1 MFKELVDCTWRGAR
15 IGFGEATADEGHA
28 FWPGEA
34 PAMARATP
42 ARQAEFAARRAAARR
57 ALRAIGL
64 VPFAI
69 PMGADRAPVWPSG
82 VIGSITHHDGR
93 CLAVAARRRAMAGL
107 GIDVEPME
115 PLSRDLW
122 PEILTP
128 GERAWLAR
136 QDDDLQP
143 VLARM
148 VFAAK
153 EATYK
158 AIYPR
163 TRQVVGFDA
172 MEILP
177 DPARGRYVATLIRAY
192 GPLSAGTRL
201 EGQLAFRDGL
211 ICTLMGVPVEPA
223 LPVDADAETICFQAL
238 AS

>member
-1 MFKELVDCTWRGAR
+1 MFKELVDHTWRGAR
-15 IGFGEATADEGHA
+15 IGFGEALASDGHG

-34 PAMARATP
+34 PAMTRATP
-42 ARQAEFAARRAAARR
+42 ARQAEFAAGRAAARQ

-69 PMGADRAPVWPSG
+69 PMGPDRAPIWPSG

-93 CLAVAARRRAMAGL
+93 CLAVAARRQAMAGL
-107 GIDVEPME
+107 GIDVEPLA
-115 PLSRDLW
+115 PLAADLW
-122 PEILTP
+122 DEILLPT
-128 GERAWLAR
+128 ERAWLSGQA
-136 QDDDLQP
+136 DDLQA

-148 VFAAK
+148 IFAAK

-172 MEILP
+172 MQIRP
-177 DPARGRYVATLIRAY
+177 DPARGRYTATLTRAY
-192 GPLSAGTRL
+192 GPLPSGARL
-201 EGQLAFRDGL
+201 QGQLAFRDGL
-211 ICTLMGVPVEPA
+211 ICTLIGLPVGTAPA
-223 LPVDADAETICFQAL
+223 VDADAEMDCFHAI